1 VVLDT
6 LRKGAGRLLGMILLG
21 MLVFSFGIWGIAD
34 IFRGYGSQSLIRV
47 GDTEISA
54 QDYERAQH
62 DALRGMSGEA
72 GRSLSLQEARDMGLE
87 SRVLERLIGGAAVD
101 NHAQDLGLGIS
112 EAAVLDEVKRDP
124 AFKDPTGNFSPIALQ
139 QALRTLGVSEQGYL
153 ASQRER
159 DLRRQLIGTV
169 GTASTAPQVLLDA
182 LVRYNDETRSLRY
195 VLVPLSAA
203 GSASE
208 PSDEDLK
215 RYYDNHQAKFTQP
228 EYRKVGVLAATPESV
243 KDRITITEDDLKAAF
258 ETDKDKLGKPERRH
272 VQQITFPD
280 KAAADAAYQKIQSGT
295 DFAAVAKDQGL
306 SDADM
311 DLGTLKHD
319 ELADATVADA
329 AFKLDKDKV
338 SEPVTGKLGG
348 TVLLRV
354 TEIEPGQI
362 LTYEEAKPELE
373 KKLLNERADGVI
385 LDLRD
390 RIEDE
395 RASGAKLS
403 EIADKFKLTYQTVEQ
418 VDRQGHAPDGSNVT
432 LPAQNDLLNGVF
444 ATDTGVENDPIE
456 PKDVGIVWYEVLGVT
471 PQQLKPFDQVKD
483 DVTKAWRADE
493 ERTRLANYSQ
503 ELVKSLRDGK
513 TLEDIAKDLNVEVLT
528 SEPLK
533 RSGLTVNVMPAAVT
547 QAFTLPEGG
556 YGSAVTGTDDKR
568 IVFKVD
574 MITSP
579 PALEAPA
586 MAEIKRQLDTFV
598 SDDIIAQYF
607 TALEGRYGVT
617 VNQAALA
624 KLAGGNEQP

>member
-1 VVLDT
+1 
-6 LRKGAGRLLGMILLG
+6 MG

-47 GDTEISA
+47 GDTEISP

-112 EAAVLDEVKRDP
+112 DAAVLDEVRRDP

-195 VLVPLSAA
+195 VLVPLNAA

-208 PSDEDLK
+208 PSDGDLK
-215 RYYDNHQAKFTQP
+215 HYYDNHQAKFTQP

-258 ETDKDKLGKPERRH
+258 DTDKDKLGKPERRH

-311 DLGTLKHD
+311 DLGILKHD
-319 ELADATVADA
+319 ELADATVANA

-338 SEPVTGKLGG
+338 SEPVTGELGG

-354 TEIEPGQI
+354 TEIEPGQV

-373 KKLLNERADGVI
+373 KKILGERADGVI

-390 RIEDE
+390 HIEDE
-395 RASGAKLS
+395 RASGSKLS

-418 VDRQGHAPDGSNVT
+418 VDHQGHAPDGSNVT
-432 LPAQNDLLNGVF
+432 APAQNDLLTAAF

-483 DVTKAWRADE
+483 DVMKAWRADE

-503 ELVKSLRDGK
+503 ELVKLLHDGSK

-556 YGSAVTGTDDKR
+556 YGSAATGTDDKR

-574 MITSP
+574 TITPP